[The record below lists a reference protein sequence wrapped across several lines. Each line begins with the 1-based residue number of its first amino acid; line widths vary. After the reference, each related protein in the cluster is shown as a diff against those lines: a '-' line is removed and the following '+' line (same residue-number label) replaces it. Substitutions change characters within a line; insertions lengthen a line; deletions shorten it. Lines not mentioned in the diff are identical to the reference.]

1 MQGSSEGAAQTS
13 VGTHL
18 QDSNKYGLQSYP
30 SFRVKMSRHTDS
42 PTSSLQHYDGTLL
55 QCSLHT
61 EMHLLIINLIKK
73 YYESDENLDIDVI
86 TRIRAKVLRFL
97 LRYYILVHEQFMR
110 KRRAGQIRGLIT
122 DKINMPHAAELYSL
136 LYYG

>member
-1 MQGSSEGAAQTS
+1 
-13 VGTHL
+13 
-18 QDSNKYGLQSYP
+18 
-30 SFRVKMSRHTDS
+30 
-42 PTSSLQHYDGTLL
+42 
-55 QCSLHT
+55 
-61 EMHLLIINLIKK
+61 MHLLIINLIKK

-86 TRIRAKVLRFL
+86 TRIRAEALRFL